1 MKKKFLIIIGF
12 ILLNTVTILSQ
23 DPNFSQ
29 FYNNPTY
36 YNPAM
41 NAIGNGFTFRS
52 NSRLLWTPIPGS
64 FNTYTLAFEAEV
76 INKNSLGVLAIS
88 DVAGEAYLRTNGG
101 YLLYTYRPFETRKQL
116 LQFGISAGLINKNID
131 KSKFV
136 FSDQLDEVYGKTKVS
151 AYNIP
156 NNSTTYPDFSAGLVY
171 RYSGSENKKRIK
183 HMETFGLAFHHLT
196 RPKDAFINDKG
207 FLPEKVVLHGNV
219 QILTNHK
226 VISPSFIIEK
236 QGEILYLFSKKFGFQ
251 TFTLGAEII
260 NTPLTFGV
268 WYRNK
273 SLITRLNQFDS
284 FIISS
289 GINLGKKNK
298 THFKINYSYDFT
310 VSRLKTASYGSH
322 EISMLIYFDDKVLFK
337 AALKKRNK
345 ARVHQ
350 CPSNLI

>member
-12 ILLNTVTILSQ
+12 ILLNTEIILSQ

-64 FNTYTLAFEAEV
+64 FNTFTLAFEAEV
-76 INKNSLGVLAIS
+76 INKNSIGILAIS

-101 YLLYTYRPFETRKQL
+101 YLLYTYRPLETRKQL
-116 LQFGISAGLINKNID
+116 LQFGVSAGLINKTID
-131 KSKFV
+131 NSKFV

-156 NNSTTYPDFSAGLVY
+156 NNSATYPDFSAGIVY

-196 RPKDAFINDKG
+196 RPQDAFINDKG
-207 FLPEKVVLHGNV
+207 TLSEKVVLHGNV
-219 QILTNHK
+219 QVLTKNK
-226 VISPSFIIEK
+226 VISPSFIFEK
-236 QGEILYLFSKKFGFQ
+236 QGDVLNLFSRQLGFQ

-260 NTPLTFGV
+260 NTPITFGV

-273 SLITRLNQFDS
+273 SFTSQLHQFDS

-289 GINLGKKNK
+289 GLSLGKKNK
-298 THFKINYSYDFT
+298 THYKINYSFDFT

-322 EISMLIYFDDKVLFK
+322 EISILIYFDDKVLLK
-337 AALKKRNK
+337 AVLKKRN
-345 ARVHQ
+345 RSRMHQ
-350 CPSNLI
+350 CPTNLL